1 MKASIFGR
9 RMEVIPTRLREVCH
23 DERYIINK
31 PVSLNKLYLIWPQ
44 ITMGETVRI
53 KNWQNLACVNFF
65 KYLPIFFF

>member
-44 ITMGETVRI
+44 ITMGREAVH
-53 KNWQNLACVNFF
+53 Q
-65 KYLPIFFF
+65 LPIFVCKRVKG